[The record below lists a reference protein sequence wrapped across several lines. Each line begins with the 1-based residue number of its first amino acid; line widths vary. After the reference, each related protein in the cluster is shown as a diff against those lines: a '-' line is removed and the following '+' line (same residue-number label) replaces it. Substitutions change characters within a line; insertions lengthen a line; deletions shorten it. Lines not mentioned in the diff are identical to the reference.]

1 MSPLPSPPTLSRRAK
16 RDSGKVT
23 TCPVCGKHVRVDLC
37 SLHLD
42 TDCSGVSPPSSAS
55 DKDRAAGVGETRK
68 DIKIS
73 SKDAKA
79 EEEGGGRGK
88 SDAAR
93 AGGLE
98 ALAAELT
105 CPIW

>member
-1 MSPLPSPPTLSRRAK
+1 M
-16 RDSGKVT
+16 
-23 TCPVCGKHVRVDLC
+23 CGKHVRADLC

-42 TDCSGVSPPSSAS
+42 TDCSGVSHPSPAG
-55 DKDRAAGVGETRK
+55 DKDKTAGVIETRK
-68 DIKIS
+68 GLNIS

-79 EEEGGGRGK
+79 EEEGGT
-88 SDAAR
+88 DAAR